1 MAAKPVTGD
10 GDVSATAGTTPF
22 TGAQGGTWA
31 AGSVQLKTYAKLEA
45 GGKPVV
51 HQAECT
57 FSFSGANASGAKVEG
72 TSTVTLTEPGRPLQK
87 GQQSV
92 LVDGDSANDSFGNKL
107 SVSSTRRLQCRA

>member
-1 MAAKPVTGD
+1 MAAASVAGD
-10 GDVSATAGTTPF
+10 GDVSATAGTVLF
-22 TGAQGGTWA
+22 TGADKGTWT

-57 FSFSGANASGAKVEG
+57 FSFSGSAGNTAVTG
-72 TSTVTLTEPGRPLQK
+72 TSRVTLTKPGRPLQK

-92 LVDGDSANDSFGNKL
+92 LVDGDSVTDSFGNKL
-107 SVSSTRRLQCRA
+107 AVTSTRRLQCTA